1 MGGQASDELNLR
13 DLAGVLRARW
23 RVVFLVFLI
32 CVIAAAAATAL
43 LPIRYFAAAL
53 VFVDVS
59 RKDLLDPTY
68 HTLNGNSESARVD
81 SEVEILGSDG
91 VLMQTIQSEAL
102 VEDPEFNPPPGMWRR
117 LREAA
122 GEDAEPFSAEIA
134 AGLVLARIRDAI
146 SVHRRGQTHVIS
158 VGVRSRDAAKA
169 ARLATALAH
178 TYIANQLNTKIGNLR
193 AARDIIALQAEEARA
208 SLIRAET
215 AFGRFVFDNLDE
227 IVALSGRAELR
238 EKQQRIAALAAE
250 RQELANQ
257 LTALRERIG
266 AQNRTVFAE
275 AATFQP
281 PKVTEPARFKLDEGD
296 LTVAL
301 REQASSMTAALD
313 AAEISVA
320 TERQALA
327 SAVMTTTLPPHI
339 LAQLYGLQQ
348 AARNET
354 ANYQALLARSV
365 DLETQA
371 SLQMADSRVVSAAL
385 TPASPSFPNVTLV
398 LALACIGGLGLG
410 VISAFVL
417 ENMAGGFTSVEQMQ
431 SVLGQSLCVAL
442 PFEKRPLNGFSVA
455 HAIDGS
461 RSSGFVSAVQRLRT
475 TVDVAQLKM
484 AGAAQLQDA
493 TGRVTLVAS
502 SVAGE
507 GRSTIALALARTYAL
522 SGMQVLIIDGHR
534 GPGSVQRLLGVETA
548 SQIGDMSFKQWPT
561 AEDFRAFALKDP
573 HSSAVLVSARTDV
586 RGPTLDPLIAA
597 ARQLFDHIIID
608 GPPVDEIVEGVGLP
622 ARADTIV
629 IVARAGRTAQAKV
642 LASIHRLSAFMQSA
656 TDPVVVLS
664 QAPKARG

>member
-1 MGGQASDELNLR
+1 MGGQASEELNLR

-91 VLMQTIQSEAL
+91 VLMQTIQSEVL
-102 VEDPEFNPPPGMWRR
+102 VEDPEFNPPPGLWRR

-122 GEDAEPFSAEIA
+122 GEDIEPVSADIA
-134 AGLVLARIRDAI
+134 AGLVLARFRDAI

-158 VGVRSRDAAKA
+158 VGVSSRDAAKA

-178 TYIANQLNTKIGNLR
+178 TYIANQLDTKIGNLR

-250 RQELANQ
+250 RLVLANQ

-266 AQNRTVFAE
+266 AQNRTVFAD

-281 PKVTEPARFKLDEGD
+281 PKVTEQARFKLDED
-296 LTVAL
+296 NLAVAL
-301 REQASSMTAALD
+301 RE
-313 AAEISVA
+313 
-320 TERQALA
+320 ERQALA

-371 SLQMADSRVVSAAL
+371 SLQMADSRIVSAAL
-385 TPASPSFPNVTLV
+385 TPANPSFPNVTLV
-398 LALACIGGLGLG
+398 LALSCIGGLGLG

-431 SVLGQSLCVAL
+431 SVLGQNLCVAL
-442 PFEKRPLNGFSVA
+442 PFEKKPLNGFSVA
-455 HAIDGS
+455 HAINGS

-522 SGMQVLIIDGHR
+522 SGMQVLIIDGQH
-534 GPGSVQRLLGVETA
+534 GPGGVHRLLGVETA
-548 SQIGDMSFKQWPT
+548 SQMEDMSFKRWPT
-561 AEDFRAFALKDP
+561 VEDFRAFALKDT

-586 RGPTLDPLIAA
+586 RGQTLDPLIAV

-642 LASIHRLSAFMQSA
+642 LAAIHRLSAFIQSA

>member
-91 VLMQTIQSEAL
+91 VLMQTIQSEVL
-102 VEDPEFNPPPGMWRR
+102 VEDPEFNPPPGLWRR

-122 GEDAEPFSAEIA
+122 GEDIEPVSADIA
-134 AGLVLARIRDAI
+134 AGLVLARFRDAI

-158 VGVRSRDAAKA
+158 VGVSSRDAAKA

-178 TYIANQLNTKIGNLR
+178 TYIANQLDTKIGNLR

-250 RQELANQ
+250 RLVLANQ

-266 AQNRTVFAE
+266 AQNRTVFAD

-281 PKVTEPARFKLDEGD
+281 PKVTEQARFKLDED
-296 LTVAL
+296 NLAVAL
-301 REQASSMTAALD
+301 RE
-313 AAEISVA
+313 
-320 TERQALA
+320 ERQALA

-371 SLQMADSRVVSAAL
+371 SLQMADSRIVSAAL
-385 TPASPSFPNVTLV
+385 TPANPSFPNVTLV
-398 LALACIGGLGLG
+398 LALSCIGGLGLG

-431 SVLGQSLCVAL
+431 SVLGQNLCVAL
-442 PFEKRPLNGFSVA
+442 PFEKKPLNGFSVA
-455 HAIDGS
+455 HAINGS

-522 SGMQVLIIDGHR
+522 SGMQVLIIDGQH
-534 GPGSVQRLLGVETA
+534 GPGGVHRLLGVETA
-548 SQIGDMSFKQWPT
+548 SQMEDMSFKRWPT
-561 AEDFRAFALKDP
+561 VEDFRAFALKDT

-586 RGPTLDPLIAA
+586 RGQTLDPLIAV

-642 LASIHRLSAFMQSA
+642 LAAIHRLSAFIQSA